1 MVTCHVRM
9 ARISATEGF
18 DIDVLEPSERV
29 RMMQFIKPAD
39 RLQFAT
45 GRHLARQLAA
55 EMMQLMPTEI
65 LIRTRCIHCGSPLH
79 GKPFAVHS
87 AGTLPLSI
95 AHSAGWVLVAAT
107 NGPDV
112 GADIE
117 MINEARHEEHLLEQI
132 EERHRGPRDAAAFTR
147 LWVHKE
153 AVLKCTGH
161 GLMLSPRSFSID
173 FSCNPPSVIVGSA
186 HFATPICLAT
196 LDAPAGYVAAL
207 AVAGTQKFTVEVCRQ
222 GRATKD
228 SCAFDIDLPAECRG
242 ESSGPGRTIDGN
254 LMASPGNREPH
265 RPIGHS
271 GPLCAEPK
279 LK

>member
-9 ARISATEGF
+9 ARISATEWF

-55 EMMQLMPTEI
+55 EITRRMPTEI
-65 LIRTRCIHCGSPLH
+65 FIRSRCIHCGSPLH
-79 GKPFAVHS
+79 GKPFAVHP

-117 MINEARHEEHLLEQI
+117 MINEARHEEHLLDQI
-132 EERHRGPRDAAAFTR
+132 ESPLERRRGPRDAAAFTR

-173 FSCNPPSVIVGSA
+173 LSCDPPSVIVGSA
-186 HFATPICLAT
+186 HFATLIGLAT
-196 LDAPAGYVAAL
+196 LDAPVGYVAAL
-207 AVAGTQKFTVEVCRQ
+207 AVAGTQKFTVEVRRQ

-228 SCAFDIDLPAECRG
+228 GCAFDIDPPAPCRG
-242 ESSGPGRTIDGN
+242 RQQRSWQD
-254 LMASPGNREPH
+254 NREP
-265 RPIGHS
+265 
-271 GPLCAEPK
+271 
-279 LK
+279 

>member
-9 ARISATEGF
+9 ARISATEWF

-45 GRHLARQLAA
+45 GRQLARQLAA
-55 EMMQLMPTEI
+55 EIMHRMPTEI
-65 LIRTRCIHCGSPLH
+65 LIRTRCIHCGSQLH
-79 GKPFAVHS
+79 GKPFAVHPT
-87 AGTLPLSI
+87 GTLPLSI

-117 MINEARHEEHLLEQI
+117 MINEARHEEHLLDHI
-132 EERHRGPRDAAAFTR
+132 ESPLERRRGPRDAAAFTR

-153 AVLKCTGH
+153 AVLKCTGQ

-173 FSCNPPSVIVGSA
+173 LSCNPPSVIAGSGD
-186 HFATPICLAT
+186 FATPIRLAT

-207 AVAGTQKFTVEVCRQ
+207 AVAGTQELTVEVRRQ
-222 GRATKD
+222 GRSTKD
-228 SCAFDIDLPAECRG
+228 GCAFDNDPPAPYRG
-242 ESSGPGRTIDGN
+242 ESSGPGRQS
-254 LMASPGNREPH
+254 MEP
-265 RPIGHS
+265 
-271 GPLCAEPK
+271 
-279 LK
+279 

>member
-1 MVTCHVRM
+1 MVTCHIRMVRI
-9 ARISATEGF
+9 AAAEPF

-39 RLQFAT
+39 RLQFAA

-55 EMMQLMPTEI
+55 EIVHRMPTEI
-65 LIRTRCIHCGSPLH
+65 LIRTRCIHCGSQLH
-79 GKPFAVHS
+79 GKPFAVHR
-87 AGTLPLSI
+87 AGTLPVSI

-117 MINEARHEEHLLEQI
+117 MINEARHEEHLLDQI
-132 EERHRGPRDAAAFTR
+132 ESPLERSRGPRDAAAFTR

-173 FSCNPPSVIVGSA
+173 LSCNPPSVVVGVGSGD
-186 HFATPICLAT
+186 FATPIGLAS

-207 AVAGTQKFTVEVCRQ
+207 AVAGTQKFTVEVRRL
-222 GRATKD
+222 GRAT
-228 SCAFDIDLPAECRG
+228 A
-242 ESSGPGRTIDGN
+242 
-254 LMASPGNREPH
+254 
-265 RPIGHS
+265 
-271 GPLCAEPK
+271 PLSTSAQAWRQ
-279 LK
+279 

>member
-1 MVTCHVRM
+1 M
-9 ARISATEGF
+9 I
-18 DIDVLEPSERV
+18 
-29 RMMQFIKPAD
+29 QFQAG
-39 RLQFAT
+39 RSLQFAGAASGAT
-45 GRHLARQLAA
+45 TRGRDDVDAHRNPHPDALIHLAHRCTANRLC
-55 EMMQLMPTEI
+55 
-65 LIRTRCIHCGSPLH
+65 TRKHTSVIDRSL
-79 GKPFAVHS
+79 
-87 AGTLPLSI
+87 
-95 AHSAGWVLVAAT
+95 AGWVLVAAT
-107 NGPDV
+107 NTRRRRGHR
-112 GADIE
+112 GST
-117 MINEARHEEHLLEQI
+117 RRGRGHLLEQI

-207 AVAGTQKFTVEVCRQ
+207 AVAGTQEFTVEVCRQ

-271 GPLCAEPK
+271 GPLCAESQS
-279 LK
+279 